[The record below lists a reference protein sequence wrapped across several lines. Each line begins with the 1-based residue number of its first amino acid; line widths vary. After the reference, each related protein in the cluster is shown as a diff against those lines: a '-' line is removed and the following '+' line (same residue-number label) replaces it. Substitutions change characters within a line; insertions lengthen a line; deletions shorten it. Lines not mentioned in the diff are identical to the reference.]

1 MLKEKLNGS
10 QQITIRLTNINF
22 FLRNIFTQKQK
33 KNLKTLKSALSD
45 VKFDLNSWNVKA
57 EIIIKEKSQSKTT
70 YQTDSLKG

>member
-45 VKFDLNSWNVKA
+45 MKFDLNSWNVKA

>member
-45 VKFDLNSWNVKA
+45 MKFDLNSGNVKA

>member
-1 MLKEKLNGS
+1 MLKKKLNGS
-10 QQITIRLTNINF
+10 QQITIRLTNIYF
-22 FLRNIFTQKQK
+22 FLRNIFMQKQK

>member
-33 KNLKTLKSALSD
+33 MNLKTLKSALSD
-45 VKFDLNSWNVKA
+45 MKFDLNSWNVKA